1 MPRVQVRYF
10 EDERGSVPV
19 KEWLERLRRQDRHA
33 YARCHAALRRL
44 AAAGHELR
52 RPHCDYVRSGVYELR
67 ARSGRTQLRI
77 LYCFFGQI
85 AVVLIH
91 ALTKEDR
98 IAEFDI
104 ARALAR
110 KRAFEANPEERSHE
124 RNWADE

>member
-1 MPRVQVRYF
+1 
-10 EDERGSVPV
+10 
-19 KEWLERLRRQDRHA
+19 
-33 YARCHAALRRL
+33 
-44 AAAGHELR
+44 
-52 RPHCDYVRSGVYELR
+52 
-67 ARSGRTQLRI
+67 

-110 KRAFEANPEERSHE
+110 EARLRSE
-124 RNWADE
+124 SGGEVP